1 MIPKDK
7 PRGTQRVEIDL
18 TVTVV
23 KCAVYYEHIFNS
35 S

>member
-18 TVTVV
+18 TVAVV
-23 KCAVYYEHIFNS
+23 KRAVYHEHIFNS